1 MVNSEER
8 SKKADEWLQM
18 GAKIERLELAIK
30 KLEKLLSQSGN
41 VQPEIPKDKKKEM
54 EKRDIRLIKSILV
67 KKFSKAKFNSF
78 ILSTS
83 PRSRGLYMR
92 GKNHEEGEMIKMLR
106 HQVVINVSD
115 AKGKKVNVL
124 RGGDIKFRD
133 RILNFLLGKE
143 QKMLVLVPSE
153 IVESVA
159 IKEVQR

>member
-1 MVNSEER
+1 
-8 SKKADEWLQM
+8 
-18 GAKIERLELAIK
+18 
-30 KLEKLLSQSGN
+30 
-41 VQPEIPKDKKKEM
+41 
-54 EKRDIRLIKSILV
+54 
-67 KKFSKAKFNSF
+67 
-78 ILSTS
+78 
-83 PRSRGLYMR
+83 
-92 GKNHEEGEMIKMLR
+92 MLR

-124 RGGDIKFRD
+124 RGGDIKLRD